1 MPDKHTELQVLLDR
15 VRQGDEDATR
25 ELLQLYEPHVRRV
38 VRLRLPHALRSK
50 FDSMDFVQ
58 SVWGSFFAQLNR
70 GEIDFESR
78 GQLCNFLVS
87 AAQAKVAGESRRR
100 LGTGKFAVHKERRID
115 QDPEH
120 PTPLTSPDPRPS
132 QVAVANDLLEHAMRG
147 RPPIHQHVLRLRS
160 QGYTFVEIAAQ
171 VGIDER
177 SARRIVQVI
186 EEQLGLNHA
195 GQ

>member
-1 MPDKHTELQVLLDR
+1 MSDKHTELQVLLDR
-15 VRQGDEDATR
+15 VRQGDEDAAR
-25 ELLQLYEPHVRRV
+25 ELLQLFEPHVRRV

-58 SVWGSFFAQLNR
+58 SVWGSFFAHLNR

-87 AAQAKVAGESRRR
+87 AAQAKVDYESRRR
-100 LGTGKFAVHKERRID
+100 LRAGKFDVHKERQIE
-115 QDPEH
+115 QDAENPIF
-120 PTPLTSPDPRPS
+120 TSPDPRPS
-132 QVAVANDLLEHAMRG
+132 QVAVAHDLLENAMRG
-147 RPPIHQHVLRLRS
+147 RPPIHQQILRLRS

-177 SARRIVQVI
+177 SARRIVQGI